1 MDVLN
6 AVNAVNGVEVPAE
19 APLAA
24 SGGALGAVMAI
35 VGLAV
40 VALLIGGFIL
50 TKRKHDA
57 EPPPPRPDEQPL
69 KPEVR
74 THVEQHDPH
83 SSDQFPADGHAL
95 SPYELKDHG
104 NDPLPPDEER
114 PRG

>member
-6 AVNAVNGVEVPAE
+6 GVNAAGLPVA
-19 APLAA
+19 ATLAD
-24 SGGALGAVMAI
+24 GTGALGFALPL

-57 EPPPPRPDEQPL
+57 EPPPPQPHEQPE
-69 KPEVR
+69 KPEQR
-74 THVEQHDPH
+74 THIEQRDPH
-83 SSDQFPADGHAL
+83 SSDRFPADGHAL

-104 NDPLPPDEER
+104 NDPLPPDEEQ

>member
-6 AVNAVNGVEVPAE
+6 AVTAAEVSAE
-19 APLAA
+19 VPLAA
-24 SGGALGAVMAI
+24 TTGALGVVMPI
-35 VGLAV
+35 VALAV

-50 TKRKHDA
+50 SKRKHDA
-57 EPPPPRPDEQPL
+57 EPPPPQPYEQPE
-69 KPEVR
+69 KPERR

-104 NDPLPPDEER
+104 NGPLPPDEER
-114 PRG
+114 PNG